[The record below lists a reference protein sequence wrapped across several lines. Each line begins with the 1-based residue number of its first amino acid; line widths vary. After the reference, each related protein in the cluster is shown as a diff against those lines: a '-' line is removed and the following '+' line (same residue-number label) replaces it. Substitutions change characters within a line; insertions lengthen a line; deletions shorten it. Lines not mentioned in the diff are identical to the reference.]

1 MNNIDSELRCEGQT
15 VLVIFGGSGDL
26 TFRKLLPALYNLHV
40 LGAVADGFEVVA
52 VGRRP
57 WTTAEYHEKAKEW
70 ARKQV
75 RVPFGDADWN
85 DFTRRLYYHR
95 MELGDLAAYEELDRL
110 LAAACPNSRRVFY
123 YAVAPSWFRSVT
135 QGVVE
140 AGLNR
145 PGSRII
151 LEKPFGDS
159 LEEARE
165 LHDELVA
172 AYGEEELYHIDHY
185 LGKEMVRNILWLR
198 FRNAIFRHVW
208 GRHAISDV
216 QINAFEE
223 EGVGSRGGYYDEAG
237 AFRDMVQN
245 HLFQVLSVLAIE
257 PPADETATA
266 LHNEQLRVLQALRPV
281 EAAAID
287 EHLVMGQYEGY
298 REEERVDPESRTPSY
313 AALRLFVDTPRWE
326 GVPFYIRTG
335 KSLHTRDMEIIIRFR
350 MTDPET
356 APDLLVIKVQPD
368 EGVFLRFNVKQPGRG
383 EELAQVYMDYCQSCH
398 IENYRNTPEAYERLL
413 MAAVNGDQSLFSR
426 WDQIEASWYFA
437 NRMIAA
443 WEAAGMPLAS
453 YAKGSQGPTEACRLP
468 ALDGLDWTVSDL
480 PETSLRAFV

>member
-1 MNNIDSELRCEGQT
+1 MNNRGSPICCEGKT

-40 LGAVADGFEVVA
+40 LGAVTAGFEVVA
-52 VGRRP
+52 IGRRA
-57 WTTAEYHEKAKEW
+57 WTAAGYREKARQW
-70 ARKQV
+70 AREQV
-75 RVPFGDADWN
+75 RVPFDEAGWN
-85 DFTRRLYYHR
+85 DFTGRLYYHR
-95 MELGDLAAYEELDRL
+95 MDLGDMEAYKELDGL
-110 LAAACPNSRRVFY
+110 LEAGCPDSRRVFY
-123 YAVAPSWFRSVT
+123 YAVAPSWFRAVT
-135 QGVVE
+135 RGVVE

-145 PGSRII
+145 SGSRII

-159 LEEARE
+159 LEEARQ
-165 LHDELVA
+165 LHAELVA
-172 AYGEEELYHIDHY
+172 AYGEDELYHIDHY
-185 LGKEMVRNILWLR
+185 LGKEMVQNILWLR

-208 GRHAISDV
+208 GRHAISDI
-216 QINAFEE
+216 QINAFEA

-257 PPADETATA
+257 PPADETAAA
-266 LHNEQLRVLQALRPV
+266 LHDEQRRVLEALRPV
-281 EAAAID
+281 EPAAIG

-298 REEERVDPESRTPSY
+298 REDDKVDPESMTPSY
-313 AALRLFVDTPRWE
+313 VALRLFVDTPRWH

-335 KSLHTRDMEIIIRFR
+335 KSLHTRDMEIVIRFR
-350 MTDPET
+350 ATDPGA

-383 EELAQVYMDYCQSCH
+383 EELTQVYMDYCQSCH

-426 WDQIEASWYFA
+426 WDQIEASWHFA
-437 NRMIAA
+437 NGVIAA
-443 WEAAGMPLAS
+443 WEAGGAPLVSYERGSRGPAAAG
-453 YAKGSQGPTEACRLP
+453 RLP
-468 ALDGLDWTVSDL
+468 AVDGLDWAVSNL